1 MSAALRLVR
10 FGVVHSFASIAAFF
24 VCLLPIG
31 CSSLQS
37 NNQSVISVQTKR
49 DTKRANR
56 LTYAGI
62 RSLGK
67 QHFDQAAKHFRE
79 AVEADDTYGP
89 AHNNLGLLHYEQ
101 GNLYQAVLAFEQ
113 AREFLPNDPAV
124 VYNLALALES
134 AGRTGEAMEL
144 YYTANAMDRANPHYL
159 GNLVRLRVRMGEHD
173 ELLVQ
178 QLRDLALIETRPD
191 WRRWADTQLAL
202 SHNDAL
208 DRGPGTPDLEAAVNE
223 ANEPD
228 RTKLRT
234 KIIDLTPVMPAS
246 AEQPIPE
253 PPGNDPLD
261 DERSDED
268 DLPDVP
274 PPLAPP
280 LQAPMV
286 DPIPDQPTRR
296 HSPPP
301 PTAVEPSPLEESV
314 VEDLTGND

>member
-1 MSAALRLVR
+1 MALSAARAVARLHQLSV
-10 FGVVHSFASIAAFF
+10 FSGIFLF

-37 NNQSVISVQTKR
+37 SNQSIISVQTKR
-49 DTKRANR
+49 DTERANR

-67 QHFDQAAKHFRE
+67 QHFNQAAKHFRE
-79 AVEADDTYGP
+79 AVAADYTYGP

-101 GNLYQAVLAFEQ
+101 GNLYQAVMAFEQ

-134 AGRTGEAMEL
+134 AGRTGEALEL

-208 DRGPGTPDLEAAVNE
+208 DRGPAAPDLEATVNE

-246 AEQPIPE
+246 AEQPIAE
-253 PPGNDPLD
+253 PRGD
-261 DERSDED
+261 DRPDED

-274 PPLAPP
+274 PPIAP

-286 DPIPDQPTRR
+286 DPIPDLPSRPP
-296 HSPPP
+296 SPPA
-301 PTAVEPSPLEESV
+301 PTAVKPSSLEESV